1 MTFVFE
7 LWHGTFCLKGM
18 TTISELKFACPVCQQ
33 HIACDPGLGGL
44 QMKCP
49 TCLATMIIPKAPTG
63 ATTKLILCARQVH
76 VQPARTRGKILEPK
90 SR

>member
-1 MTFVFE
+1 
-7 LWHGTFCLKGM
+7 M

-44 QMKCP
+44 QMECP
-49 TCLATMIIPKAPTG
+49 TCLAKIVIPKAPTG

-76 VQPARTRGKILEPK
+76 VQPARTRTKTPESKP
-90 SR
+90 R

>member
-1 MTFVFE
+1 
-7 LWHGTFCLKGM
+7 M

-44 QMKCP
+44 QMDCP
-49 TCLATMIIPKAPTG
+49 TCLAKIIIPKAPMG

-76 VQPARTRGKILEPK
+76 VQSAGTRTKMPESKPR
-90 SR
+90 